1 MAKKQHYDIDS
12 RKESQCPVERTLYIL
27 RDAWTFMILR
37 DLCGEPKGFNQ
48 LKKSVK
54 GISSRML
61 SEKLKFLEQ
70 ENILYRIVSNTR
82 PVRVTYVL
90 TDKGKDLGSIVNSMR
105 EWGNKWSKYNLVQ
118 SSQQAG
124 EQVVN

>member
-1 MAKKQHYDIDS
+1 MQRRHYDIDA
-12 RKESQCPVERTLYIL
+12 RKNSPCPVERTLYIL

-37 DLCGEPKGFNQ
+37 DLCAEPKGFNQ

-70 ENILYRIVSNTR
+70 ENILMRVVSNTR
-82 PVRVTYVL
+82 PIRVTYVL
-90 TDKGKDLGSIVNSMR
+90 TEKGKDLGLIVNSMKD
-105 EWGNKWSKYNLVQ
+105 WGEKWSKTASEEVSKNL
-118 SSQQAG
+118 A
-124 EQVVN
+124 EDLMN

>member
-1 MAKKQHYDIDS
+1 MPKKQHYDINS
-12 RKESQCPVERTLYIL
+12 RKDSPCPVERTLYIL

-37 DLCGEPKGFNQ
+37 DLSEEPKGFNQ

-70 ENILYRIVSNTR
+70 EEILYRIVSNTR
-82 PVRVTYVL
+82 PVRVTYML
-90 TDKGKDLGSIVNSMR
+90 TEKGKDLGMIVNSMK
-105 EWGNKWSKYNLVQ
+105 EWGQKWAKNESILGR
-118 SSQQAG
+118 QADK
-124 EQVVN
+124 QFIN